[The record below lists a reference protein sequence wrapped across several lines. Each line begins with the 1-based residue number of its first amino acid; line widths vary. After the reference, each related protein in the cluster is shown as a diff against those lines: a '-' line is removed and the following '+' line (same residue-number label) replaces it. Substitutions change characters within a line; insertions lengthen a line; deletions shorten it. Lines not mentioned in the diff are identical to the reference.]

1 MMTVAELVGTL
12 PQVVSAR
19 PEVAANLSIH
29 GRGMGSDA
37 HGITPIAALRAVEVP
52 VAAGADD
59 VRDPFNPLGRG
70 DAPETELL
78 AVRGSGVTDVIAN
91 APTDRIVI
99 HDGVVVSRS
108 ETRTWMAV

>member
-19 PEVAANLSIH
+19 PEVAA
-29 GRGMGSDA
+29 
-37 HGITPIAALRAVEVP
+37 
-52 VAAGADD
+52 GADD
-59 VRDPFNPLGRG
+59 VRDPFNPHGRG
-70 DAPETELL
+70 DARAELL
-78 AVRGSGVTDVIAN
+78 AVRGTGVTDVIAN
-91 APTDRIVI
+91 APADRIVI